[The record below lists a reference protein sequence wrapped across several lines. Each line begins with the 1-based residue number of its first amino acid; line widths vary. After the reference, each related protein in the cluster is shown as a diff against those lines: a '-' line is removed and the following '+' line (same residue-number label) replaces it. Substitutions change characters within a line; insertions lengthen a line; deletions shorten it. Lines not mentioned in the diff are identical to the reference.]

1 MELNMGETKKVKVKV
16 KKRKI
21 KVKRILFCILFLSL
35 LVLLFLYL
43 KDLPIKNI
51 YIIGNN
57 ILKDKEIIEIANL
70 SNYPSFINT
79 SNREIIKKLEK
90 NEYIKKVTI
99 KKKFYNKIYIY
110 ITENKILSSYNDKLL
125 LESGEY
131 IDNKYNITSAPILI
145 SDITSI
151 KDKFVSKFSLVKDD
165 ILLKISEIEY
175 TPNEVDN
182 ERFSLQ
188 MNDGNLVYIT
198 LSKITKINKYNS
210 IYSEMEGKKGIIYL
224 DSGDYIEVKEE

>member
-1 MELNMGETKKVKVKV
+1 MGETKKVKVKV

-57 ILKDKEIIEIANL
+57 ILKDKEIIEMANL

>member
-1 MELNMGETKKVKVKV
+1 MGETKKVKVKV

-99 KKKFYNKIYIY
+99 KKKLYNKIYIY

>member
-1 MELNMGETKKVKVKV
+1 MGETKKVKVKV

-70 SNYPSFINT
+70 SNYPSFIST

-182 ERFSLQ
+182 
-188 MNDGNLVYIT
+188 
-198 LSKITKINKYNS
+198 
-210 IYSEMEGKKGIIYL
+210 
-224 DSGDYIEVKEE
+224 

>member
-1 MELNMGETKKVKVKV
+1 MGETKKVKVKV

-70 SNYPSFINT
+70 SNYPSFIST

-99 KKKFYNKIYIY
+99 KKKLYNKIYIY
-110 ITENKILSSYNDKLL
+110 ITENKILSSYNNKLL

>member
-1 MELNMGETKKVKVKV
+1 MGETKKVKVKV

-110 ITENKILSSYNDKLL
+110 ITENKILSSYNNKLL